1 MTTCTLVKDHVLL
14 LRALS
19 ERAWEA
25 ERRTAGQLAR
35 SISTRRCR
43 GGLVGRFVTTARVLR
58 LLVSGESD
66 PLDGNIDVLRSV
78 FRTGA
83 EACERLDETN
93 QQLSQALM
101 RVTELEALLARV
113 VEVLEASPL
122 PVDGGSWAVL
132 ELAQEV
138 QRALGQSEPG

>member
-1 MTTCTLVKDHVLL
+1 MLPFHPTVP
-14 LRALS
+14 
-19 ERAWEA
+19 
-25 ERRTAGQLAR
+25 
-35 SISTRRCR
+35 
-43 GGLVGRFVTTARVLR
+43 GGLVRRFVTTARVLR
-58 LLVSGESD
+58 LLVSGESNL
-66 PLDGNIDVLRSV
+66 LDGNIELRSV

-132 ELAQEV
+132 ELSQEV

>member
-1 MTTCTLVKDHVLL
+1 V
-14 LRALS
+14 S
-19 ERAWEA
+19 
-25 ERRTAGQLAR
+25 
-35 SISTRRCR
+35 
-43 GGLVGRFVTTARVLR
+43 RFITTARVLR
-58 LLVSGESD
+58 LLVSREWD
-66 PLDGNIDVLRSV
+66 PLDSDIEVLRSI

-93 QQLSQALM
+93 QHLSQALM

-138 QRALGQSEPG
+138 QRALGASEPG

>member
-1 MTTCTLVKDHVLL
+1 M
-14 LRALS
+14 S
-19 ERAWEA
+19 
-25 ERRTAGQLAR
+25 
-35 SISTRRCR
+35 
-43 GGLVGRFVTTARVLR
+43 RFVTTARVLR
-58 LLVSGESD
+58 LLVSGDSN
-66 PLDGNIDVLRSV
+66 PRDGNIEVLRSV

-93 QQLSQALM
+93 RQLSQALM

-138 QRALGQSEPG
+138 QRALGQSEPGWYGDEVMTPTFGVDAMVDRLRCEQYVAPRGSADGARAT

>member
-1 MTTCTLVKDHVLL
+1 M
-14 LRALS
+14 S
-19 ERAWEA
+19 
-25 ERRTAGQLAR
+25 
-35 SISTRRCR
+35 
-43 GGLVGRFVTTARVLR
+43 RFVTTARVLR
-58 LLVSGESD
+58 LLVSGESY
-66 PLDGNIDVLRSV
+66 PLDGSIEVLRSV

-101 RVTELEALLARV
+101 RVTELEGLLARV

-132 ELAQEV
+132 ELAREV

>member
-1 MTTCTLVKDHVLL
+1 M
-14 LRALS
+14 S
-19 ERAWEA
+19 
-25 ERRTAGQLAR
+25 
-35 SISTRRCR
+35 
-43 GGLVGRFVTTARVLR
+43 RFITTARVLR
-58 LLVSGESD
+58 LLVSREWD
-66 PLDGNIDVLRSV
+66 PLDSDIEVLRSI

-138 QRALGQSEPG
+138 QRALGASEPG